1 MTRRRA
7 VLSGRRVS
15 NLPVPGPSVVAIAR
29 SRRRCTGPGRG
40 RCRGRGPCTGSSEG
54 FVVAGGTCLVA
65 RSWGAAGN
73 VDLVHPGRLVTAGPY
88 ADRRNPMY
96 VGWALLHLGV
106 GVAAGSA
113 WIVAS
118 LPVAVG
124 FLHHQVLREERAL
137 AQQFPV
143 EFERYRTAVPR
154 YRSDCSPGCAVEP
167 ARRRWW
173 DGRRAG
179 RGPDDRL
186 PGRPGG
192 DGLAGVSV
200 RVRRADPLGGRRR
213 RPQPRRDGGRSGAGH
228 AGHADTRTTRAPPST
243 GRTAS
248 VPPPGRAHRGSST
261 ASWCTSTTSR
271 ATTTARGQAGATLL
285 SGLESGPE
293 GSLLYRVED
302 LEGHRWMFMQRPG

>member
-1 MTRRRA
+1 MLAAAAVHRARPWTLPGPRA
-7 VLSGRRVS
+7 VHRVA
-15 NLPVPGPSVVAIAR
+15 G
-29 SRRRCTGPGRG
+29 
-40 RCRGRGPCTGSSEG
+40 G

-118 LPVAVG
+118 LPFAVG

-154 YRSDCSPGCAVEP
+154 YRSDSLAGLC
-167 ARRRWW
+167 
-173 DGRRAG
+173 RRAG
-179 RGPDDRL
+179 
-186 PGRPGG
+186 
-192 DGLAGVSV
+192 
-200 RVRRADPLGGRRR
+200 
-213 RPQPRRDGGRSGAGH
+213 
-228 AGHADTRTTRAPPST
+228 
-243 GRTAS
+243 
-248 VPPPGRAHRGSST
+248 
-261 ASWCTSTTSR
+261 STTLVGWSTRRTWSR
-271 ATTTARGQAGATLL
+271 
-285 SGLESGPE
+285 
-293 GSLLYRVED
+293 
-302 LEGHRWMFMQRPG
+302 